1 MVLNARDTQNFIQL
15 KDILSNILSRTS
27 GNSTTENNGDY
38 TYDIDIN
45 VEKIG
50 SDYDLDRIASKV
62 RSMITD
68 ASQYRNNNA
77 IGLKR

>member
-1 MVLNARDTQNFIQL
+1 
-15 KDILSNILSRTS
+15 LSRTS

>member
-1 MVLNARDTQNFIQL
+1 L

-27 GNSTTENNGDY
+27 GGSTTENNGEY

-50 SDYDLDRIASKV
+50 SDYDLD
-62 RSMITD
+62 
-68 ASQYRNNNA
+68 
-77 IGLKR
+77 